1 MSSELQPGDAFA
13 GHRIDAVAG
22 RGGMGVVY
30 RATQLDLDR
39 TVALKLI
46 APALA
51 QDPLFRERFIRE
63 TRVAAGIDH
72 PNVIPVFYAGDHE
85 GRLYLAMRYVAGED
99 LRTLVRRE
107 GPLDPVRAARILA
120 QVASALDAAHA
131 SGIVHRDVKPANILL
146 GDGDHAYLTDFGL
159 TKRMTSGAGVT
170 RPGGWVGTLGYV
182 APEQIRGDRVD
193 ARADV
198 YALGCVLCHALTGA
212 PPHVRESD
220 EATLW
225 AHLHDPA
232 PVLGPE
238 LPPALGAVLTRALAR
253 DPDDRFPSAG
263 DLGRALLA
271 AVGLEP
277 PRTAERVVATGAAAP
292 PGRVPP
298 TDAETAASPGPA
310 DRRTGAAASSR
321 GRTAAATP
329 TAGATGVTDA
339 AGGRESRKS
348 ARARPQT
355 AFLVVVVL
363 SVALVVGLFALV
375 LLPSDDPVGSGRRTT
390 GRKLPPAAPVAARF
404 VAAVPAGRSPNDIV
418 VTRDV
423 VWVSSSQDP
432 TLTRIPTAA
441 PTRTST
447 VDVGLGVQ
455 ALATGYGTLW
465 VAKGK
470 TRSLRRLDLA
480 TGHPRGAAFTLP
492 PGLPVAVAAGQGGVW
507 VALRGTSLLVRLDPR
522 SGRID
527 RRITMPRG
535 IQDMAVGEGYV
546 WVVDRQGR
554 GVTRVDPATRRLTKV
569 PVGTA
574 PKGIAV
580 GDGSVWV
587 CISSGAYVQQIDPV
601 RARKTLQFRTGDTP
615 TGIDIGGGSVWVSN
629 RLGGSVTR
637 ISTDPADTAT
647 PVAVDAHVANP
658 FAVAARGPDVW
669 VTAPGAGR
677 VAHLRAG

>member
-1 MSSELQPGDAFA
+1 VSDQGPTSELQPGEAFA

-72 PNVIPVFYAGDHE
+72 PNVIPVFYAGEHE
-85 GRLYLAMRYVAGED
+85 GRLYLAMRYVGGED

-107 GPLDPVRAARILA
+107 GRLDPARAARILA

-146 GDGDHAYLTDFGL
+146 GDGEHAYLTDFGL
-159 TKRMTSGAGVT
+159 TKRMISGAGVT

-198 YALGCVLCHALTGA
+198 YALGCVLCHALTGS

-225 AHLHDPA
+225 AHLHDPPPA
-232 PVLGPE
+232 LGPE
-238 LPPALGAVLTRALAR
+238 VPPALGAVLARALAKE
-253 DPDDRFPSAG
+253 PGDRYPSAG
-263 DLGRALLA
+263 DLGRAMLA
-271 AVGLEP
+271 AVGLETP
-277 PRTAERVVATGAAAP
+277 STPERVVATGAAAP

-298 TDAETAASPGPA
+298 VDEETAASPTPPA
-310 DRRTGAAASSR
+310 TRRGAGTGMTDPA
-321 GRTAAATP
+321 
-329 TAGATGVTDA
+329 VTDA
-339 AGGRESRKS
+339 ADRAPRKA
-348 ARARPQT
+348 ARRRPQT
-355 AFLVVVVL
+355 AFLVVVVI
-363 SVALVVGLFALV
+363 SVALVIGLFALA
-375 LLPSDDPVGSGRRTT
+375 LLSADDPVGSGAGSTNPQ
-390 GRKLPPAAPVAARF
+390 LPPVASATTRF
-404 VAAVPAGRSPNDIV
+404 VGTTPAGHSPNDIV
-418 VTRDV
+418 ATREV

-432 TLTRIPTAA
+432 TLTRIRTAA
-441 PTRTST
+441 PSRPTT

-455 ALATGYGTLW
+455 ALATGFDTLW
-465 VAKGK
+465 VAKGR
-470 TRSLRRLDLA
+470 THSLRRLDLA
-480 TGHPRGAAFTLP
+480 TGRPRGAAFRLP

-507 VALRGTSLLVRLDPR
+507 VALRGSGLLVRFDPR
-522 SGRID
+522 SGRVD
-527 RRITMPRG
+527 RQLTLPRG

-546 WVVDRQGR
+546 WVVDRRGR
-554 GVTRVDPATRRLTKV
+554 GVTRVDPVTGQLKKV

-580 GDGSVWV
+580 GDGFVWV

-637 ISTDPADTAT
+637 ISTDPASTAP
-647 PVAVDAHVANP
+647 PVTVDAHVANP
-658 FAVAARGPDVW
+658 FAVAARGADVW
-669 VTAPGAGR
+669 ITAPGAGR
-677 VAHLRAG
+677 VSHLTAGG